1 MFAELKA
8 RIQAL
13 FRRRQLDD
21 DLDQE
26 LQLHLD
32 LLTEEHLRRGLSP
45 EEARRAARLQVGGLT
60 SIKERHREVRGL
72 PMIETLWHDLKFAV
86 RLIFKDRWISA
97 TAIMALALGIGV
109 NAVGFTIVDT
119 AFFRGLPVTNPHDL
133 FTPCWLGLG
142 PEGELC
148 SVSRIELEEWR
159 AALPALSSIAAYS
172 EDSTNIGGDQ
182 AFAEQANGVFA
193 TANLFGVLGLQ
204 PILGRDFLP
213 EDDRVGAEPVVLIGH
228 RMWRD
233 RFAFDRNVLG
243 KTLNINSTAAKIIG
257 VMPEGMEFPDNHQL
271 WVPWT
276 PFYSQYAAVR
286 ERRGLMPV
294 VRIANK
300 DDRQSAKVALTGLV
314 GQLKSA
320 YPQLYNRAFA
330 VGLTPFTDQFIGGKA
345 KDMFA
350 VIMGAVTF
358 VLLIACANVANL
370 LLSRSGHRAPEI
382 AIRMALGAARWRV
395 VRQLLIESLV
405 LAGAGGALGLLL
417 ASYGVRL
424 FETAMADSGKPYWLV
439 FTLNYNVVIYVAAVC
454 IATAVV
460 FGLAPALQ
468 VTKKDN
474 SNTLKESARSFA
486 GSRRM
491 RRWSG
496 ALVVVELTLAV
507 TLLAGAGLMI
517 RSFYNHYALNLGF
530 SPDHLVT
537 FGFDLLD
544 HDYRDDDSIRRF
556 VGQLEPRIA
565 ALPGI
570 ESVAVTT
577 GVPPRDRT
585 ERMLEI
591 EQQDSAAGEAPEA
604 SVVAITPKFFDVLGL
619 QVVRGRHFQSSDG
632 LPGGDVILIN
642 QRFAEQYFPGQNPLG
657 RRIRFKTGRT
667 GRFTFAET
675 GNPDKWRTVVG
686 VTPTIRQGD
695 VKDGYLNAV
704 IYTPYMQNVDRGAYL
719 LVRSK
724 LPLSAV
730 SDLVRNEVQAIAPN
744 QPLRPGQTLEEWMAS
759 ERWSYRVFG
768 GLFAVLALIAL
779 TLSSV
784 GLYAVM
790 SYAVA
795 QRRQEIGVR
804 MAIGAR
810 SGQVAWFVLR
820 RGLRQLIVGL
830 AIGLSGAWVLSI
842 VLADLLVEVRPGDP
856 ATLAAIAILLSI
868 VSIVACL
875 IPARRATRV
884 DPVIALRAE

>member
-1 MFAELKA
+1 MFAELNA

-45 EEARRAARLQVGGLT
+45 EEARRAARLQVGGIT

-72 PMIETLWHDLKFAV
+72 PMVETLWQDMKFAV
-86 RLIFKDRWISA
+86 RLVFKDRWVSA
-97 TAIMALALGIGV
+97 AAIAALALGIGV
-109 NAVGFTIVDT
+109 NAVGFTIVNT
-119 AFFRGLPVTNPHDL
+119 ALLRGLPVASPHEL
-133 FTPCWLGLG
+133 FTPCWLGPQG
-142 PEGELC
+142 DLC
-148 SVSRIELEEWR
+148 SVSPIELDEWR
-159 AALPALSSIAAYS
+159 AVLPARTSLAAYN
-172 EDSTNIGGDQ
+172 EDSVNIGGDQ
-182 AFAEQANGVFA
+182 AFPEQVNGVFI
-193 TANLFGVLGLQ
+193 TSNLFGLLGID
-204 PILGRDFLP
+204 PVLGRDLLP
-213 EDDRVGAEPVVLIGH
+213 EDDRAGAEPVVLIGH

-233 RFAFDRNVLG
+233 RFASDAAVLG
-243 KTLNINSTAAKIIG
+243 KKLRINNATATIVG
-257 VMPEGMEFPDNHQL
+257 VMPEGMEFPQKHQL
-271 WVPWT
+271 WAPWT
-276 PFYSQYAAVR
+276 AFYPQYAAAR
-286 ERRGLMPV
+286 DRRAFAPLARV
-294 VRIANK
+294 ANK
-300 DDRQSAKVALTGLV
+300 DDRQSANVALTGLL
-314 GQLKSA
+314 GQLKTA
-320 YPQLYNRAFA
+320 YPELYSRAFS
-330 VGLTPFTDQFIGGKA
+330 VSLSPLTDRLIGGKA
-345 KDMFA
+345 RDMFA
-350 VIMGAVTF
+350 LIMGAVTF

-382 AIRMALGAARWRV
+382 AIRMALGASRWRV

-417 ASYGVRL
+417 ANYGVRL

-439 FTLNYNVVIYVAAVC
+439 FTLDYNVVIYVAAVC

-468 VTKKDN
+468 VTKKD
-474 SNTLKESARSFA
+474 SSSTLKESARSFA

-496 ALVVVELTLAV
+496 ALVVVELALAV

-530 SPDHLVT
+530 SPDHLVA

-544 HDYRDDDSIRRF
+544 HDYRDDDAIRRF
-556 VGQLEPRIA
+556 VSQLEPRIA

-577 GVPPRDRT
+577 GVPPSDRT

-591 EQQDSAAGEAPEA
+591 ERQDSPAGEPPEA

-619 QVVRGRHFQSSDG
+619 QVVRGRDFQSSDD
-632 LPGGDVILIN
+632 LPGGDTILIN
-642 QRFAEQYFPGQNPLG
+642 QRFAEQFFPGQNPLG
-657 RRIRFKTGRT
+657 RRIRFRPGRT
-667 GRFTFAET
+667 GRFTFVET
-675 GNPDKWRTVVG
+675 GKPDKWRTVVG
-686 VTPTIRQGD
+686 ITPAIRQGD

-719 LVRSK
+719 LVRSR

-730 SDLVRNEVQAIAPN
+730 SDLVRNELRAIDPN
-744 QPLRPGQTLEEWMAS
+744 QPLRPGQTLEESMAS

-830 AIGLSGAWVLSI
+830 AIGLSGAWALSI

-856 ATLAAIAILLSI
+856 ATLMAIAILLTI
-868 VSIVACL
+868 VSIAACL